1 MASSTFVRDL
11 KTDGE
16 DSGDL
21 GSILNLV
28 SKESFEK
35 SQVATKT
42 EAEFEKAESFFD
54 LVRSEETTSLE
65 EETEQKLIGDNIS
78 LEDFEPSSSELEL
91 AESNDSDFNNKIL
104 TEPQE
109 AAALGQ
115 VDGSGETGLV
125 TSVGLEVSGIENSV
139 GDRLT
144 GAGAEHERQNSI
156 AELDKKIEASY
167 AQGFAEAQKKFET
180 TENEQQKKLN
190 ELMDTV
196 FKIHDDLT
204 ITMERY
210 LVEKV
215 KELAVSFLGFQIDTC
230 PADFEKHIRN
240 TARNVG
246 NFAKNLKIELCP
258 ADYDLLVER
267 KCLSEEQFTFVKNDV
282 FDRGEFEIR
291 ADRSSYKQSILEH

>member
-1 MASSTFVRDL
+1 MPPSSFVQNL
-11 KTDGE
+11 ETDDDGSKE
-16 DSGDL
+16 L
-21 GSILNLV
+21 ASILNIV
-28 SKESFEK
+28 RKEAFEK
-35 SQVATKT
+35 SHADTHT
-42 EAEFEKAESFFD
+42 EPEFEKAESFFD
-54 LVRSEETTSLE
+54 LVRSEEQTSLE
-65 EETEQKLIGDNIS
+65 EETAQKLLGDNVAG
-78 LEDFEPSSSELEL
+78 EDFGPSSSELEL
-91 AESNDSDFNNKIL
+91 AESNESEFNNKIL
-104 TEPQE
+104 TEAQE
-109 AAALGQ
+109 SAALYQ
-115 VDGSGETGLV
+115 VDDSGKTSSGA
-125 TSVGLEVSGIENSV
+125 SVGLEVSGVENSV
-139 GDRLT
+139 DDWSV
-144 GAGAEHERQNSI
+144 GASAERERQNSI

-180 TENEQQKKLN
+180 TENEEQKKLN

-215 KELAVSFLGFQIDTC
+215 KELSVSFLGFQIDTC

-240 TARNVG
+240 TARNIG

-258 ADYDLLVER
+258 SDFDLLVER
-267 KCLSEEQFTFVKNDV
+267 QCLSEEQFTFVKNDV

>member
-246 NFAKNLKIELCP
+246 NFAKNLEIELCP

>member
-144 GAGAEHERQNSI
+144 GASAEHERQNSI
-156 AELDKKIEASY
+156 AELDQKIEASY

>member
-35 SQVATKT
+35 SQVAIKT

-139 GDRLT
+139 GDQLT
-144 GAGAEHERQNSI
+144 GASAELERQNSI

-267 KCLSEEQFTFVKNDV
+267 ECLSEEQFTFVKNDV